1 MTTAAKDT
9 NEKTKNESKTSTA
22 EKALQ
27 SARKEYAKP
36 LRVELSDIKET
47 ASGSKK
53 RRRARRIKAQ
63 AKEKPQIA
71 AASKPVGDQ
80 KKHASSKDEAVKKEV
95 EAKAKD
101 VPAVEKK
108 RKMHKTKTPT
118 PSAKQP
124 SSPVEI
130 VPELP
135 ELIEKKTEA
144 VRFVPLEEK
153 DFEPSSVREISSE
166 IPPFKPL
173 QELTDPI
180 SAMLAQASTSAH
192 ERLFPSFLRF
202 IGKYSII
209 ALAFTVWIQSFLNRQ
224 AFGFA
229 RMTFSD
235 AAALFL
241 RMVLIGLF
249 LEMVDSLVLNALA
262 AHRPERKYLL
272 RLGDISAA
280 CAGFLA
286 LIFGISFAAFFLHWR
301 IGIAALASAAC
312 MAVLLRASAYAYTYQ
327 CGRRRSLLAMAIIV
341 ALNMFLVLLL
351 IQFVGKDVIRIL
363 QSYIRL

>member
-22 EKALQ
+22 EKALK

-47 ASGSKK
+47 TSGSKK

-63 AKEKPQIA
+63 TKEKPQTA
-71 AASKPVGDQ
+71 ATSKPVGDQ
-80 KKHASSKDEAVKKEV
+80 KKHVSSKTEAVKKEV

-108 RKMHKTKTPT
+108 RKMRKTKTPA
-118 PSAKQP
+118 PPAKQP
-124 SSPVEI
+124 SAPVET

-249 LEMVDSLVLNALA
+249 LELVDFLVLNALA

-312 MAVLLRASAYAYTYQ
+312 MAVLLRAFAYAYTYQ
-327 CGRRRSLLAMAIIV
+327 CGRRRSLLAMALIV

>member
-63 AKEKPQIA
+63 TKEKPPTA

-80 KKHASSKDEAVKKEV
+80 KKHASSKDEAVKKEM

-108 RKMHKTKTPT
+108 RKMRKTKTPA
-118 PSAKQP
+118 PPAKQP
-124 SSPVEI
+124 SAPVET
-130 VPELP
+130 VPELV
-135 ELIEKKTEA
+135 EKKTEA

-241 RMVLIGLF
+241 RIVLIGLF
-249 LEMVDSLVLNALA
+249 LELVDFLVLNALA